1 MKIGIVCPAS
11 LPATQF
17 GGILFLAI
25 DLARELSNEKH
36 RVTIYTTDL
45 DFANNPKT
53 FNKKLPKEENIQN
66 FKIKRSHVWF
76 SLKLFFINPG
86 MYFSMMS
93 DEYDVIH
100 TIGIRSFQSF
110 IAALVAKK
118 KKIPLIIS
126 DQGGLTTHPDL
137 QNKGIWTKILYRMQ
151 LPMIRFI
158 INQSKKIIT
167 ANEYEKKI
175 FSELTNENKIEVVR
189 NGINLENMKSSVSF
203 KKKYGINHDYFLFLG
218 RYHEVKG
225 LDTLLNA
232 INLIKNHAL
241 MSTTKL
247 VIMGV
252 DFGFEKKMLHM
263 IKEMNLNNTIKII
276 NNPPREDVLSAYN
289 ESKFLV
295 LPSRWELSPLT
306 PLEGFAFKKPTISTK
321 VHGIPYTLHDKKD
334 SILIEPENFEELSH
348 VIIELLNDETKC
360 ERLGIQGYEFVHNEC
375 NSKEMARK
383 ILDGSLFEFMSDNFK
398 LIYHF
403 PMDYFLKINT
413 VD

>member
-25 DLARELSNEKH
+25 DLAREFSNEKH
-36 RVTIYTTDL
+36 SVTIYTTDL

-66 FKIKRSHVWF
+66 FKIKRSHVWL
-76 SLKLFFINPG
+76 SIKLFFINPG

-93 DEYDVIH
+93 DEYDIIH

-110 IAALVAKK
+110 IAALIAKK

-189 NGINLENMKSSVSF
+189 NGINLENMKSSVNL
-203 KKKYGINHDYFLFLG
+203 KKKYGVNHDYFLFLG

-232 INLIKNHAL
+232 ISLIKNHAL

-383 ILDGSLFEFMSDNFK
+383 ILKVYE
-398 LIYHF
+398 
-403 PMDYFLKINT
+403 KI
-413 VD
+413 VK

>member
-1 MKIGIVCPAS
+1 MRIGIVCPAS

-17 GGILFLAI
+17 GGILFLGV

-36 RVTIYTTDL
+36 EVTIYTTDL

-76 SLKLFFINPG
+76 SIKLFFINPE
-86 MYFSMMS
+86 MYFRMMN
-93 DEYDVIH
+93 DQYDVIH

-137 QNKGIWTKILYRMQ
+137 HNRGMWTKILYKIQ
-151 LPMIRFI
+151 TPMIQFI
-158 INQSKKIIT
+158 INQAKKIVV

-175 FSELTNENKIEVVR
+175 FSELTNENKIEIVR
-189 NGINLENMKSSVSF
+189 NGINLKNMKSTIDF
-203 KKKYGINHDYFLFLG
+203 KKKYAINHDYFLFLG
-218 RYHEVKG
+218 RFHEVKG
-225 LDTLLNA
+225 LDTLLYA
-232 INLIKNHAL
+232 MNLIKNHPL

-252 DFGFEKKMLHM
+252 DFGFENKMLKM
-263 IKEMNLNNTIKII
+263 IKEMNLDNVIKII
-276 NNPPREDVLSAYN
+276 KNPPREDVISAYN

-321 VHGIPYTLHDKKD
+321 AHGIPYTLHDRKD
-334 SILIEPENFEELSH
+334 SILVESENFKELSD
-348 VIIELLNDETKC
+348 VIIELLNDKIKC
-360 ERLGIQGYEFVHNEC
+360 ERLGMEGYEYVHKEC
-375 NSKEMARK
+375 NSIKMAKQTLNIYEK
-383 ILDGSLFEFMSDNFK
+383 ILK
-398 LIYHF
+398 
-403 PMDYFLKINT
+403 
-413 VD
+413 